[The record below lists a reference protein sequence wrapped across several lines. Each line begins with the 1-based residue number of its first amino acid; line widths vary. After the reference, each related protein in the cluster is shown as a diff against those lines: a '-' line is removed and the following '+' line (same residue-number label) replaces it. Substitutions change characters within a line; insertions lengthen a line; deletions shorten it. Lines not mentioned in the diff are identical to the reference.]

1 LQTRDFCANAD
12 DLKKN
17 RLGPIMMMIFLWYDH
32 VEICPRETKLRMP
45 DACRHNPVREGSL
58 MKDSRKNIQ
67 SKRRTFGSL
76 YMNGHLSL
84 PVPDVVERAGVFS
97 ELVLDLVR
105 EH

>member
-1 LQTRDFCANAD
+1 MD
-12 DLKKN
+12 DEV
-17 RLGPIMMMIFLWYDH
+17 WYDH

-45 DACRHNPVREGSL
+45 VACRHSPVREGSL

-67 SKRRTFGSL
+67 SKRRTFGIL

-105 EH
+105 ER